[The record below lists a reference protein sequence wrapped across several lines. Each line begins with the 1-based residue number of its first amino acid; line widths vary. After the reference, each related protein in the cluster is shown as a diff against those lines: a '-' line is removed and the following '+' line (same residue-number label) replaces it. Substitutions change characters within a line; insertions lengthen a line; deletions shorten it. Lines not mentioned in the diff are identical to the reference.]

1 MKKTKIIIPALGLLV
16 LSTAASVSG
25 TVAWFS
31 MNNSVS
37 ATAMQL
43 KVKADDGILISNS
56 AKSTWADSANATVA
70 SATLLPT
77 SAAAVASP
85 AFVSANSTNADEAQ
99 AGQAVANYSALTL
112 AWSVSST
119 SEGVGYVE
127 ASSPANTTYDAA
139 ADKAYVLLNKFYIK
153 SSGATITAANNETLL
168 YINDV
173 TVTGATNKVDNAL
186 RVLVVV
192 NTNAF
197 VYAPVINVDSG
208 TTTLSYSWKNTTA
221 VSALNATVAAGFDKA
236 CDSVTS
242 ISNLDE
248 SATPI
253 SIYCYFEGEDANC
266 KSTNISGITMNDLNV
281 TVNFGT
287 IVKHA

>member
-31 MNNSVS
+31 MNNTVS

-56 AKSTWADSANATVA
+56 AKSEWSDSADATVT

-77 SAAAVASP
+77 SAAAVATP
-85 AFVSANSTNADEAQ
+85 TFVTANSTNADQAQ
-99 AGQAVANYSALTL
+99 AGQAVANYSSLSLTWTG
-112 AWSVSST
+112 AAS
-119 SEGVGYVE
+119 SEGIGFVDEGQTPNG
-127 ASSPANTTYDAA
+127 SLDTTE
-139 ADKAYVLLNKFYIK
+139 KAYVLLNKFYIK
-153 SSGATITAANNETLL
+153 SSGATISATNNETLL

-173 TVTGATNKVDNAL
+173 SVAPGNATNQVDNAL

-192 NTNAF
+192 NTDAF
-197 VYAPVINVDSG
+197 VYAPVIDVASA
-208 TTTLSYSWKNTTA
+208 TTTLSYRWKNTTDVTA
-221 VSALNATVAAGFDKA
+221 KPATAYDQA
-236 CDSVTS
+236 CASVTS
-242 ISNLDE
+242 ISNLDA
-248 SATPI
+248 SATAI
-253 SIYCYFEGEDANC
+253 SIYCYYEGEDANC

-287 IVKHA
+287 VVKHA